1 MMVRAELRKVP
12 DTLRRQ
18 RGRAADGSAMGCEGT
33 RGVRDH
39 PSAFLPSD
47 GRGAAL
53 PSTEMGRLWAE

>member
-18 RGRAADGSAMGCEGT
+18 RGGAADRSAMGCEGT

-47 GRGAAL
+47 GRGSATAL
-53 PSTEMGRLWAE
+53 N